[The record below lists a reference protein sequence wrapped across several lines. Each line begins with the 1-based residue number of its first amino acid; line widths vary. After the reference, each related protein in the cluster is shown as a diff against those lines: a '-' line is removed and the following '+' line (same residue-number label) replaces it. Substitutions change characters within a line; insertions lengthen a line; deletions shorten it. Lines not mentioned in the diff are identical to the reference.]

1 MVLKIKK
8 ILCVLLVFMLVFGVS
23 YFSLASNSNQN
34 QQTNQNTQTQNEQ
47 TTNQI
52 SDNPLEDLNN
62 QKNEAE
68 EKLEQANT
76 QLEYVHTEMSNTV
89 LEIQQL
95 DDKIKG
101 YEQENAQLQAKL
113 QALETS
119 IQETTE
125 KLEEV
130 TQEYNKRSKQ
140 LEERLVALYEAG
152 DIAYLDVLLSSN
164 SLSDF
169 LSLYYA
175 MIEIAEYDNALI
187 DEVESQKNEIDLAK
201 RKLENE
207 TAEVKI
213 LKATAEQTE
222 VVLKNTKTLQ
232 QGYIAQLSESEEQ
245 LNTKIQEFKEETAR
259 IEAKILEISQQNQEF
274 NIQYTG
280 GSMIWPVAISGTGIT
295 SYYGT
300 REHPIAGVVRFH
312 QGIDIGNTPFGSP
325 VVAVADGVVTYAGEL
340 GSYGNCV
347 MIYHGD
353 GITTL
358 YAHGQKIL
366 TQNGAEVKQGDLI
379 MEVGSTGNSTGP
391 HLHFEVRVNE
401 STTNPLNYVK
411 EP

>member
-1 MVLKIKK
+1 
-8 ILCVLLVFMLVFGVS
+8 MLVFGVS

-379 MEVGSTGNSTGP
+379 MVVGSTGN
-391 HLHFEVRVNE
+391 
-401 STTNPLNYVK
+401 
-411 EP
+411 

>member
-101 YEQENAQLQAKL
+101 YEQENAQLQEKL

-325 VVAVADGVVTYAGEL
+325 VVAAADGVVTYAGEL

>member
-1 MVLKIKK
+1 
-8 ILCVLLVFMLVFGVS
+8 MLVFGVS

-101 YEQENAQLQAKL
+101 YEQENAQLQEKL

-325 VVAVADGVVTYAGEL
+325 VVAAADGVVTYAGEL

-366 TQNGAEVKQGDLI
+366 TQIGAEVKQGDLI

>member
-366 TQNGAEVKQGDLI
+366 TQIGAEVKQGDLI

>member
-325 VVAVADGVVTYAGEL
+325 VVAAADGVVTYAGEL

-366 TQNGAEVKQGDLI
+366 TQIGAEVKQGDLI